1 MALRSARKS
10 ALVDQVIEQL
20 RSQIASGEWPMGS
33 KIPTE
38 TQLVELLGVGRNT
51 VREGVRALAHAGLL
65 QIRQGAGTFVVGSS
79 EVAEAMRRRLATG
92 RSGDAMEVRRGLEVE
107 ASRLAALRRNDHD
120 IAELRKYLQ
129 LRETAWKNKNREAF
143 IAADLHLHQA
153 VAAASHNR
161 LLHDLYLHL
170 GDAIG
175 DSVEAALGERMEEV
189 PHLDHTGLVQAII
202 DGDAN
207 GAASE
212 AAGYLHE
219 LMGDELPQVT

>member
-20 RSQIASGEWPMGS
+20 RAQISSGEWPMGS

-38 TQLVELLGVGRNT
+38 AQLVEQLGVGRNT

-65 QIRQGAGTFVVGSS
+65 QIRQGAGTFVVGNS
-79 EVAEAMRRRLATG
+79 EVAGAMRRRVARG
-92 RSGDAMEVRRGLEVE
+92 RSGEAMEVRRGLEIE
-107 ASRLAALRRNDHD
+107 SSRLAAMRRTDED
-120 IAELRKYLQ
+120 IVELRKYLDM
-129 LRETAWKNKNREAF
+129 REDAWKRKDRAAF

-153 VAAASHNR
+153 VAAASHNK

-202 DGDAN
+202 DGDPVAAAN
-207 GAASE
+207 EAS
-212 AAGYLHE
+212 GYLHE
-219 LMGDELPQVT
+219 LMGDN